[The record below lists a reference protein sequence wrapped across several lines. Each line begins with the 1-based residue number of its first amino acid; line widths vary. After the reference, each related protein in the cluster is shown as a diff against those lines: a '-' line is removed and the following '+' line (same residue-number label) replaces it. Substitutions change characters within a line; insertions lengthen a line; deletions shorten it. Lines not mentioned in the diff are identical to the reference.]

1 MLEET
6 FEPESTSSPKYLK
19 NVSSPQKLSKKKLIK
34 VIYDR
39 QNDKIGNIQHA
50 YQLKKL
56 DLQYITK
63 GQVQKMI
70 DKLDKILTD
79 IFYEDGWIKEQI

>member
-19 NVSSPQKLSKKKLIK
+19 NVSSPQRLSKKKLIK
-34 VIYDR
+34 VIHDR

-63 GQVQKMI
+63 RKKKKMI
-70 DKLDKILTD
+70 DKLEERLLQN
-79 IFYEDGWIKEQI
+79 IKHQIE